1 MEKRWRSASGLCWRR
16 SRFER
21 PGQADRRWNDTDLSE
36 DYKMDAADV
45 PVYAFLL
52 ALRAAS
58 YSEIRAAK
66 RLVDGGKAH
75 T

>member
-1 MEKRWRSASGLCWRR
+1 
-16 SRFER
+16 
-21 PGQADRRWNDTDLSE
+21 
-36 DYKMDAADV
+36 MDAADV